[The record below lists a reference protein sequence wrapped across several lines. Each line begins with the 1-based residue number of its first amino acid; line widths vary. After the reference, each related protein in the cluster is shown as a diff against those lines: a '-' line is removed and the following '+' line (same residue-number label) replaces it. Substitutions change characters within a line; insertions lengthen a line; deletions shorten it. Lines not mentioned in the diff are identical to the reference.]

1 MKASTLIGITLGTL
15 AIFGAF
21 VLEGG
26 TFDSLWVLPAIVI
39 VFGGTLAA
47 TLAGSSFEQF
57 KRIPRLIAIAFFPP
71 KFEIQVIINQ
81 IVNFSAIARREG
93 ILGLERRKDEIK
105 HPFLRKLLEVSIDGA
120 DPAALLTTAET
131 DMDFITERHLA
142 NISLFTKM
150 SGYSPTMGIIGTVM
164 GLISSLAAAGSEPT
178 VLIHHIATAFIATM
192 WGIFSANILWLPIGD
207 KLRTLH
213 SEEMQLLQVITAG
226 VHSVQLG
233 ETPAVVRAKLM
244 SALPL
249 SQQMRLLKQ
258 SVSATLQRPTPATTP
273 SP

>member
-150 SGYSPTMGIIGTVM
+150 GGYSPTMGIIGTVM

-258 SVSATLQRPTPATTP
+258 SVSATLQRPAPATTP